1 MRLNPADGLLYVLM
15 RLLKSFDRRQ
25 TDIKYFEPDKV
36 KNILVVSSTAI
47 GDTLLSTPGI
57 RAVRARYP
65 DAKIIGHFSIKNME
79 LFENNPDV
87 NGIIPYH
94 GGYRQFFRTIRKFR
108 RHKFDLALIFHG
120 NEPQATPMAYL
131 SGARFII
138 KIPRSRQ
145 YGFLLSNSSNGFDNP
160 WDHHAIDVRFKAAS
174 FARCAPD
181 GKEMVLIPDKNTES
195 FIDKYVRSIGIGENA
210 IVVGFQVGAATRY
223 KMWPKGNFIEL
234 GRRLLACNPALR
246 IILTGSK
253 REKNL
258 CGAIAEEIGEGA
270 LSVAGRI
277 SLKQMSAL
285 VKKMHLLVTNDT
297 GTMHIAIA
305 LKTKT
310 VSLFCPT
317 NYQGV
322 GPVQDTHLHTIVHR
336 DRPCNPCTTKKCA
349 TTSCM
354 GLITVDEVFK
364 AVQESLP

>member
-1 MRLNPADGLLYVLM
+1 MKFLKLLD
-15 RLLKSFDRRQ
+15 KRQ
-25 TDIKYFEPDKV
+25 TDLKHLDPSRV
-36 KNILVVSSTAI
+36 KAILVVSSTAI
-47 GDTLLSTPGI
+47 GDTLLSTPAI
-57 RAVRARYP
+57 RAVRKRYP
-65 DAKIIGHFSIKNME
+65 HANIFAHFNIKNME
-79 LFENNPDV
+79 LFENNPDI
-87 NGIIPYH
+87 NGIIPYYR
-94 GGYRQFFRTIRKFR
+94 GYKKFFKTVREFR
-108 RHKFDLALIFHG
+108 RRNFDLVLIFHG

-145 YGFLLSNSSNGFDNP
+145 YGFLLSNRSNGFDNP
-160 WDHHAIDVRFKAAS
+160 WDHHAIDVRFMAAS
-174 FARCAPD
+174 FARCAAD
-181 GKEMVLIPDKNTES
+181 DKEMVLIPDKNTAS
-195 FIDKYVRSIGIGENA
+195 FIDEYVRSIGIGENA
-210 IVVGFQVGAATRY
+210 IIVGFQAGAATRY
-223 KMWPKGNFIEL
+223 KMWPKENFIEL

-253 REKNL
+253 HEKNL
-258 CGAIAEEIGEGA
+258 CDAIAEEIGEGA
-270 LSVAGRI
+270 LSASGRI

-322 GPVQDTHLHTIVHR
+322 GPIQDTHLHTIVHK

-349 TTSCM
+349 TPSCM
-354 GLITVDEVFK
+354 RLITVDEVFK